1 MQMGKQRRKFSEKFK
16 AKIALEAI
24 KGVKTIAELAAE
36 HQVHPN
42 QVFKWKKQLQENA
55 HELFS
60 GSHSTASKTEEQ
72 LTAPLYEEIGR
83 LKMDIKWLE
92 KKL

>member
-1 MQMGKQRRKFSEKFK
+1 MDDKRRTFSNEFK
-16 AKIALEAI
+16 TYVALEAL
-24 KGVKTIAELAAE
+24 KGVKTTAELASA
-36 HQVHPN
+36 HKTHPSQVTA
-42 QVFKWKKQLQENA
+42 WKKQLQGSA
-55 HELFS
+55 AELFES
-60 GSHSTASKTEEQ
+60 GSNASGKNGEE